1 MQRAGG
7 SCQPWTAL
15 FTADSLSGAGWP
27 PLKELRPVHVKI
39 TTSGSQGRCGKG
51 PWLRFR
57 RWANDHP
64 NDEMDH
70 RAIGSKR
77 RLSSSA
83 SANEALQL
91 TSLRGLDGF
100 PGRLT
105 SVKAVGMRVPMAG
118 NKGLGTK

>member
-1 MQRAGG
+1 MAAPEG
-7 SCQPWTAL
+7 
-15 FTADSLSGAGWP
+15 
-27 PLKELRPVHVKI
+27 I
-39 TTSGSQGRCGKG
+39 TTRTRENYNVWFAVGRCGKG

-57 RWANDHP
+57 RWANDRP

-77 RLSSSA
+77 RLSSRA

-91 TSLRGLDGF
+91 TGLRGLDGF

-105 SVKAVGMRVPMAG
+105 PVKAVGMRVPMAG
-118 NKGLGTK
+118 NEGLGTK

>member
-1 MQRAGG
+1 MQRARWVVPALDG
-7 SCQPWTAL
+7 SIH
-15 FTADSLSGAGWP
+15 SGLLERRRMAAPEG
-27 PLKELRPVHVKI
+27 I
-39 TTSGSQGRCGKG
+39 TTRTRENYNVWFARPMRQGVAQIQAMGECR
-51 PWLRFR
+51 
-57 RWANDHP
+57 P

-118 NKGLGTK
+118 NKG